1 MSRRDRFSAVALLVF
16 ALAVGLKA
24 STFPLGN
31 LKSVGPGFF
40 PLVLAALLG
49 LLSLVLLISSFTSL
63 EEKDAPRWPAR
74 WTGVVSVLVA
84 LFAYGFL
91 LKFLG
96 FSLTT
101 FLFSLALLKY
111 GYPKGWVIPLG
122 GALAT
127 TFFTL
132 VIFKYWLGTPFPVG
146 WVGF

>member
-49 LLSLVLLISSFTSL
+49 LLSFVLLISSFTSL
-63 EEKDAPRWPAR
+63 EEKDRPTWPAR
-74 WTGVVSVLVA
+74 WTGVVSVLAA

-127 TFFTL
+127 AFFTL
-132 VIFKYWLGTPFPVG
+132 VIFKYWLGTPFPAG

>member
-1 MSRRDRFSAVALLVF
+1 MSRRDRFSAIALLVF
-16 ALAVGLKA
+16 ALVVGIKA
-24 STFPLGN
+24 GTFPLGN

-40 PLVLAALLG
+40 PLVLATLMGILALI
-49 LLSLVLLISSFTSL
+49 LLIGSLVSA
-63 EEKDAPRWPAR
+63 EDKAPPQWPHRWA
-74 WTGVVSVLVA
+74 GIISVLAA

-96 FSLTT
+96 FSLST

-111 GYPKGWVIPLG
+111 GYPGEWLIPLG
-122 GALAT
+122 GASAT

-132 VIFKYWLGTPFPVG
+132 LVFKYWLGTPFPAG